1 MKYTVYC
8 KLREDSGIAVLGGEI
23 VNEVV
28 IRNLKAESEKM
39 ARFSVELHF
48 PQFEVVR
55 VEEWED

>member
-8 KLREDSGIAVLGGEI
+8 KLREDSGIAVLGGE
-23 VNEVV
+23 VV
-28 IRNLKAESEKM
+28 DEIRIQNLKAENEKM

-55 VEEWED
+55 VEEED